1 MKNISNTEIS
11 EMCSVLLGG
20 FEQKILIEGKNAD
33 LPIVITLHG
42 GPGTPIP
49 FSVGC
54 RGLFPVFTDRFIMVY
69 WDQLGCGINDY
80 VIDDRFNIASY
91 VDMTADLVTY
101 LKSRFTN
108 NPIYLFGM
116 SWGSVL
122 ALMTANRLP
131 DIISGV
137 VSWGQVLKDLFFNE
151 EVYQALE
158 DAGLSQKKMDRIRK
172 INANNFKPKEMQ
184 FLTGCIRKYTNGNE
198 NKNGKKA
205 PMGKMMLGIMRS
217 KDYSMKDFKAMVI
230 NGCAKSPNLWPEL
243 LKIDLRKQLCE
254 VKIPYYILQGDTDII
269 TSSKL
274 VKQTIADSSNSYLKY
289 REIKNSGHTPGV
301 DGMEAVLEELIEIT
315 GGEKD
320 A

>member
-1 MKNISNTEIS
+1 MKNISNNEIS

-20 FEQKILIEGKNAD
+20 FEQKILIEGKTAD

-101 LKSRFTN
+101 LKSRFPN

-158 DAGLSQKKMDRIRK
+158 DAGLSQKKMNRIRK

-243 LKIDLRKQLCE
+243 LRIDLRKQLYE